1 MKDEPTNHLAIMQH
15 ALELYE
21 VVYPM
26 KAEVMTARKKGLIE
40 GHTFEE
46 LVAAAENAD
55 IITKE
60 QANQL
65 LEYDQ
70 VTLDII
76 NVDDFSEEELAKIH

>member
-1 MKDEPTNHLAIMQH
+1 
-15 ALELYE
+15 
-21 VVYPM
+21 
-26 KAEVMTARKKGLIE
+26 LIE

>member
-1 MKDEPTNHLAIMQH
+1 
-15 ALELYE
+15 
-21 VVYPM
+21 
-26 KAEVMTARKKGLIE
+26 MTARKKGLIE

-60 QANQL
+60 QAKQL
-65 LEYDQ
+65 LAYDQ

-76 NVDDFSEEELAKIH
+76 NVDDFSEEELANIH